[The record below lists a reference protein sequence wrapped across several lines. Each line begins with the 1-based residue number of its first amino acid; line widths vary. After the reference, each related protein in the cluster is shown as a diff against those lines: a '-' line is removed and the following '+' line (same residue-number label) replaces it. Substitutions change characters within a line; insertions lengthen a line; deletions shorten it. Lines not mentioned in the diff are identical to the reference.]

1 MVSNA
6 RLDLPE
12 PDRPVITVRLSRGSS
27 TDTFFRLCTR
37 APCTATVVRGAGLAA
52 GGAGF
57 ALPAIGVLRGMEE
70 RQFLHLDIALPG
82 QPGRQMRLADQPAV
96 GQILARAGHAFNAV
110 VPVEVVFDL

>member
-37 APCTATVVRGAGLAA
+37 APCTATLVRGAGLAA
-52 GGAGF
+52 GSAGF
-57 ALPAIGVLRGMEE
+57 GLPAIGLLRGMEE
-70 RQFLHLDIALPG
+70 REFLHLDVTLPG
-82 QPGRQMRLADQPAV
+82 EPDWQMRLADESQV
-96 GQILARAGHAFNAV
+96 GQILARAGHALDAV
-110 VPVEVVFDL
+110 VSF